1 MAENTK
7 NGIGMRILKE
17 IWEWTYTILIAVAIA
32 FLIKAFLFDIVKVDG
47 QSMERTLQHGDRL
60 IVTKL
65 GYEPEQGDIIILD
78 STYKARE
85 RYFKEEALAE
95 GKQEFGFF
103 VKKIKYFSLPKELK
117 RRFYVK
123 RVIATPGQTVDIKD
137 GRVYVDGEILEEE
150 YYKGE
155 TYPLGSSTEYPLTV
169 EENTVFVMGDN
180 RGNSTDSR
188 SSALGLVPYEAV
200 LGKAQ
205 IRFFPFN
212 KIGFTK

>member
-1 MAENTK
+1 MSENTK
-7 NGIGMRILKE
+7 NSIGMKILKE
-17 IWEWTYTILIAVAIA
+17 VWEWTYTILIAVAIA
-32 FLIKAFLFDIVKVDG
+32 FVIKAFLFDIVKVDG

-85 RYFKEEALAE
+85 RYFKEAALAE

-103 VKKIKYFSLPKELK
+103 VKKIKYFSIPKELK

-137 GRVYVDGEILEEE
+137 GKVYVDGEVLEEE

-155 TYPLGSSTEYPLTV
+155 TYPLGSSTEYPLMV